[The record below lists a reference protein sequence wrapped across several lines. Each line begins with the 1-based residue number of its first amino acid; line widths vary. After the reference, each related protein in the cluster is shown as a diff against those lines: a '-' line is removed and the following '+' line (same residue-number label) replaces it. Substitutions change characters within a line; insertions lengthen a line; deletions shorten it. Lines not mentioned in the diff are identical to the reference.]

1 MRENSSM
8 SERRLGLKHS
18 MVVAPEVNVSV
29 GVNRDI
35 VTGEYEMRANV
46 SMPFQSLFGSTWGY

>member
-1 MRENSSM
+1 M